1 MIRKLKQSNSN
12 QAVLSNDSELDL
24 SNNTE
29 SNDVK
34 LPDLKIPSKTIL
46 NNTDLKRLKGFTQI
60 RKKLKQDAMKKDFI
74 DQVSAVLDL
83 FESSSNKYEHEIVSF
98 VCSVAEDWFISH
110 KQMGDLKEQSVI
122 ECCSRYFNND
132 VDLVKKIIQIVL
144 PTVPKTNIIRRNKQ
158 KIISFFFGLVEKF
171 SST

>member
-1 MIRKLKQSNSN
+1 
-12 QAVLSNDSELDL
+12 
-24 SNNTE
+24 
-29 SNDVK
+29 
-34 LPDLKIPSKTIL
+34 
-46 NNTDLKRLKGFTQI
+46 
-60 RKKLKQDAMKKDFI
+60 
-74 DQVSAVLDL
+74 VSAVLDL

-158 KIISFFFGLVEKF
+158 KIISFVLGW
-171 SST
+171 